1 MVGQKLWTEFAR
13 WRGISWIVGIQKL
26 VVGVAESEELGN
38 RNICRTSTL
47 VVRRIALLVVGR
59 KVVKKNFFFS
69 DVAKKNQGKRG
80 DKLRKKMKKNV
91 LVKKYHFSSS
101 TATQQIDQRSGIPR

>member
-1 MVGQKLWTEFAR
+1 MVGQKLWTELAR

-47 VVRRIALLVVGR
+47 EVRRIALLVVER
-59 KVVKKNFFFS
+59 KVVKKKIFF
-69 DVAKKNQGKRG
+69 
-80 DKLRKKMKKNV
+80 
-91 LVKKYHFSSS
+91 
-101 TATQQIDQRSGIPR
+101 

>member
-38 RNICRTSTL
+38 RNICRTGTL
-47 VVRRIALLVVGR
+47 AGR
-59 KVVKKNFFFS
+59 
-69 DVAKKNQGKRG
+69 
-80 DKLRKKMKKNV
+80 
-91 LVKKYHFSSS
+91 
-101 TATQQIDQRSGIPR
+101 T